1 MSAKQPQYAAGAA
14 PETLTRGAGPRANL
28 HGCIAER
35 DLSAQLMRGD
45 AAARALIGAV
55 LSVIGRFDITSRG

>member
-1 MSAKQPQYAAGAA
+1 MSANQPQYAAGAA
-14 PETLTRGAGPRANL
+14 REPLTRGAGAGAYL

-35 DLSAQLMRGD
+35 DLSALLMSGD
-45 AAARALIGAV
+45 AAARALIGGV